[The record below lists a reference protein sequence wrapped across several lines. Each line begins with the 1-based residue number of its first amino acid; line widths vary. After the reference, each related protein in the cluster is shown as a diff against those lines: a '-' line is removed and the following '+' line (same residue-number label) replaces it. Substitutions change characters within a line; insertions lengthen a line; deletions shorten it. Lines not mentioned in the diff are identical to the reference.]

1 MTGKD
6 GRMHNP
12 AATLDKM
19 EAICGRRPAIGRG
32 SYRIVGGQIAQ
43 KHSWPWQVSHL
54 PCLHRSFVTQLFDS
68 LSLYTGNP

>member
-43 KHSWPWQVSHL
+43 KHSWPWQVSQ
-54 PCLHRSFVTQLFDS
+54 SVTLVNFES
-68 LSLYTGNP
+68 N